1 MDKSGKVTKTNLK
14 SVFGTQNPEDKLFKE
29 RKELEKTISEARL
42 KLEKYDKNEDEVN
55 TATEILENNTSVTI
69 GVSEDVNLRQT
80 DNELEALLEISNKI
94 AAASIP
100 ILEPQSYAYTPLTEL
115 SVFDVKPKI
124 LVIGENFY
132 MEPLTMLTNN
142 CSEDLFNL
150 NYDEL
155 NRNLSIKYIYEN
167 STNLEGIFCLAE
179 TSRSTNNNKPT
190 LVSGLTI
197 DEQISLLTE
206 AKYDGNSIDN
216 IIKNNIR
223 RSEIT
228 GVTTLNNISLKKA
241 HIVADPL
248 KVRLYHA
255 IFSYTLSKCMTKSSR
270 VKQLSKASKIEYEEG
285 IGQEASSL
293 VSKDDYTFNRVN
305 YTNLRLL
312 DKPLELLFFTALS
325 QLLTAYITS
334 TPDTSINLSNK
345 LTQQAGGSAFAKNAA
360 IDVIGKL
367 PIYSHFDLLA
377 FVASHIAPNV
387 KLNVSFNM
395 MDTKISFDM
404 FIYAML
410 IKLLMPKDALDE
422 NTTQKIDEILLK
434 GENSMNTSA
443 RVKIS
448 LQWYNKVKNVD
459 PVMTDNEQFHY
470 GDYLAPFKNR
480 SIDDIHTDSIT
491 NKTIKVNIFGT
502 SIMCSTLQSISELRD
517 ESLYMSELLNITA
530 SVFDQ
535 RARDIVETKVY
546 PRYACMEAKSLVAI
560 LLKFTRIIK
569 SDMFSIVRSQKG
581 YLNNINGLIKLTT
594 NVTRTVLHDSS
605 LVTVSD
611 KIEAIDKNIIEFTKT
626 MKLDKTSI
634 VSIINTM
641 QSKYSK
647 QAFLQTMINYATK
660 LSVQDSPLIGLI
672 SQIGSCISTSSNRLG
687 IYNMIF
693 IKYGTT
699 TRHLLNND
707 FIYFPVLANGFR
719 ATGNYQTIKI
729 IDFNSASY
737 MMQMTWLNA
746 GVYIQ
751 GSFSAEIKISDKY
764 FGGNTANSG
773 ITLIN
778 MKNNEIKIKISTKV
792 SVVFIK
798 KSNDALRN
806 TVQIGGS
813 IDLTDMIDRMQVMS
827 NHGIRLSLL
836 TSPLVPVKLNTVS
849 ELMYID
855 KDKSGPSQSPITYRI
870 P

>member
-115 SVFDVKPKI
+115 SVFDVKPNI

-132 MEPLTMLTNN
+132 MEHLTMLTNN

-155 NRNLSIKYIYEN
+155 IRNLSIKYIYEN

-395 MDTKISFDM
+395 DTKISFDM

-480 SIDDIHTDSIT
+480 SIDDIHIDSIT
-491 NKTIKVNIFGT
+491 NKTINVNIFGT
-502 SIMCSTLQSISELRD
+502 SVMCSTLQSISELRY

-647 QAFLQTMINYATK
+647 QAFLQTMIHYATK

-778 MKNNEIKIKISTKV
+778 MKNNEIKIKISNKV

-836 TSPLVPVKLNTVS
+836 TSPLVPIKLNTVS